1 MSETVKK
8 GSIYGIYSRSTYIQV
23 VLDVRWCERSHL
35 GRWVLKIA
43 AVSFRRL
50 PNDARPF
57 KWWVAN
63 QGAGPRWGSVE
74 YRISIDFENDQIWS
88 YDDTRWHDAIWIC
101 YVMIC
106 SCMMLLHDMF
116 LSDYTKPCFLVVDR
130 ARKWIVLGAVQLR
143 HQHLPCSWAAHQWLA
158 KFKMSMQSLDDK
170 SSWLMTHCLTWA
182 DSFYE

>member
-1 MSETVKK
+1 MS
-8 GSIYGIYSRSTYIQV
+8 
-23 VLDVRWCERSHL
+23 
-35 GRWVLKIA
+35 LKIA

-74 YRISIDFENDQIWS
+74 YRISIDFKNDQIWS
-88 YDDTRWHDAIWIC
+88 YDDTQWHDAIWIC

-106 SCMMLLHDMF
+106 SCMMRCTTCSYQIIPSQVSWD
-116 LSDYTKPCFLVVDR
+116 VDR

-158 KFKMSMQSLDDK
+158 KCKISMQSGDDK